1 MKAGYVGNNLGEDNI
16 TEVWFED
23 LKKDVPFK
31 LARYIRNYVVEA
43 SGRKGPFN
51 TWGFKVIN
59 GQNRS
64 IRCMYPVRDIDWGY
78 RLKMDRRD
86 KKKSLEAKSN
96 MAIAL
101 KSKMSKMST
110 TRERR
115 IEISLDLKIPIVP
128 GRISC

>member
-1 MKAGYVGNNLGEDNI
+1 MEARYVGETLVEYIIMDIRFKDVN
-16 TEVWFED
+16 
-23 LKKDVPFK
+23 KDVPVE
-31 LARYIRNYVVEA
+31 LLRYIRNYVVEA

-115 IEISLDLKIPIVP
+115 IGISLDLKIPIVP